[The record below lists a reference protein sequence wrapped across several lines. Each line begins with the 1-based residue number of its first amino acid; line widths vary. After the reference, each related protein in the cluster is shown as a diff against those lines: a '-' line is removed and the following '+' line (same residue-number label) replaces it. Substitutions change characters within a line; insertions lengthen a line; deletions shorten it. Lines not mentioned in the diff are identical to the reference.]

1 MYHLSC
7 DATLITSQTLDQPDS
22 LIRPGLGKYREP
34 RTSVDM
40 ISRSRVTSMQVFGH
54 KGVQVKSLAYGINDV
69 PISSNA
75 AFNPLSVLIFSR
87 NRLRSRL
94 TAV

>member
-1 MYHLSC
+1 
-7 DATLITSQTLDQPDS
+7 
-22 LIRPGLGKYREP
+22 
-34 RTSVDM
+34 
-40 ISRSRVTSMQVFGH
+40 MQVFGH
-54 KGVQVKSLAYGINDV
+54 KGVQVKSLAYGINEV

>member
-1 MYHLSC
+1 MIVIAAAQFPGPPMLLL
-7 DATLITSQTLDQPDS
+7 AMVLIPPLMEAVGPADS
-22 LIRPGLGKYREP
+22 
-34 RTSVDM
+34 V
-40 ISRSRVTSMQVFGH
+40 QVFGH

>member
-1 MYHLSC
+1 
-7 DATLITSQTLDQPDS
+7 
-22 LIRPGLGKYREP
+22 
-34 RTSVDM
+34 
-40 ISRSRVTSMQVFGH
+40 MQVFGH

-94 TAV
+94 TALSNEDDWTSARRRTRCSDSALGNARSDQGRPRGRFGREKYHVGDFPAR